1 MSAHLAVFGRL
12 VLEVVISIQAHSVTA
27 GRAPMILASFGGRE
41 QRIAA
46 MLTSI
51 CCFSVMPSG
60 RRWSRVPLDRATPS

>member
-1 MSAHLAVFGRL
+1 
-12 VLEVVISIQAHSVTA
+12 
-27 GRAPMILASFGGRE
+27 MILASFGGRE

-46 MLTSI
+46 MFTSI